1 MLTVR
6 RALPV
11 LLVGTCL
18 LQSGCTLAK
27 PVVGVFTGPVVLLAG
42 SGGGGG
48 GWGCGCRG
56 DGRAVLYLFAVLA
69 VVGAGGGLVTGII
82 SDVQVLTGA
91 ASDPCDNWWDP
102 FRTNTMR

>member
-1 MLTVR
+1 MPSAR
-6 RALPV
+6 RAMMV

-18 LQSGCTLAK
+18 LQSGCTLTK
-27 PVVGVFTGPVVLLAG
+27 PVVGAFTGPAVLLTGG
-42 SGGGGG
+42 SGS

-91 ASDPCDNWWDP
+91 ASEPCHNWWEP